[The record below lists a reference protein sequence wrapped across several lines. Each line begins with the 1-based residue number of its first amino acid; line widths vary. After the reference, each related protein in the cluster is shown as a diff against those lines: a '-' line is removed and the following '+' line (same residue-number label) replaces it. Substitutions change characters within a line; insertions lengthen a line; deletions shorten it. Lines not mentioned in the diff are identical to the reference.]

1 MLKIVKSL
9 FVIVAVAAIA
19 AGSTSAYF
27 SDTATITGNTF
38 SAGKLEIRIN
48 GLQTVP
54 GMHFVN
60 MYPSDE
66 EHAGVYLVTDSLIL
80 GHSTLNAKTLL
91 LNVANI
97 VGDADLQAATQIQV
111 EVRKNWGLT
120 GPWIPAYTGSLGSLS
135 NVDLIHAPLGLTDLA
150 PAEGI
155 GLRYKIWVP
164 ETGVNQNEL
173 MQKTMTWDFAIEGR
187 TN

>member
-1 MLKIVKSL
+1 MFKIAKSM
-9 FVIVAVAAIA
+9 FAIVAVAAIA

-38 SAGKLEIRIN
+38 STGKLEIRVD
-48 GLQTVP
+48 GMQTIH
-54 GMHFVN
+54 GMHFTN
-60 MYPSDE
+60 AYPSDVDN
-66 EHAGVYLVTDSLIL
+66 AGTYVVTDALIL
-80 GHSTLNAKTLL
+80 GGSTLNAKTLL
-91 LNVANI
+91 LNVAN
-97 VGDADLQAATQIQV
+97 VTGDSNLLAATKIQI

-120 GPWIPAYTGSLGSLS
+120 GPWVPAYNGSVGALS
-135 NVDLIHAPLGLTDLA
+135 NVDLIHAPLDLSDLA

-164 ETGVNQNEL
+164 DTGVNQNEL

-187 TN
+187 TS